1 MLGVFFLFLLLFI
14 GEKLKFKEVI
24 KDRLSFFLLGFWIFF
39 EKLELKVKLVGM
51 NFWDFLKF

>member
-24 KDRLSFFLLGFWIFF
+24 KDRLSFFLLDFWIFF

>member
-39 EKLELKVKLVGM
+39 EKLELKVKFVGM

>member
-14 GEKLKFKEVI
+14 GEKFKFKEVI